1 MGDLIGP
8 NPTNVGGPKSEKS
21 NGRKYENF
29 WDRQT
34 DRLTDRRS
42 WLHRTRRPASSRA
55 GPKILLIAN
64 TDISL
69 FSRKGYFY
77 RSDSKTTIKVI
88 GKLNDW
94 TMTSNWKLHAKRLF
108 ELEHGVLYIKN
119 SMARDQAL
127 LSLFDRTVS
136 PIRELWHRL
145 RPEDQKGPGTLLNYP
160 REKKVIHF
168 KQPSHPFRSEE
179 HGNTG
184 EFSEVPVRWQAFK
197 QWSPEAEFSG
207 IIRVWSIVEK

>member
-1 MGDLIGP
+1 MA
-8 NPTNVGGPKSEKS
+8 
-21 NGRKYENF
+21 GRMRTF
-29 WDRQT
+29 VT
-34 DRLTDRRS
+34 DRRTDWQTDRRS

-77 RSDSKTTIKVI
+77 RLDSKTTIKVI

-160 REKKVIHF
+160 RKKKWFTSNSLRTHSGP
-168 KQPSHPFRSEE
+168 K
-179 HGNTG
+179 NTG
-184 EFSEVPVRWQAFK
+184 TRESFPKSLYADRLSNNGHQKPSFLVSSESARLLKNNLRYSERFSP
-197 QWSPEAEFSG
+197 SN
-207 IIRVWSIVEK
+207 

>member
-1 MGDLIGP
+1 MSKYLLGKYVVSVHFRDFLLKNRRVRLLPLYILI
-8 NPTNVGGPKSEKS
+8 
-21 NGRKYENF
+21 
-29 WDRQT
+29 T
-34 DRLTDRRS
+34 D
-42 WLHRTRRPASSRA
+42 
-55 GPKILLIAN
+55 GKILLIAN

-136 PIRELWHRL
+136 PIREL
-145 RPEDQKGPGTLLNYP
+145 
-160 REKKVIHF
+160 
-168 KQPSHPFRSEE
+168 
-179 HGNTG
+179 
-184 EFSEVPVRWQAFK
+184 
-197 QWSPEAEFSG
+197 
-207 IIRVWSIVEK
+207 